1 MVNGVIFD
9 MDGLMF
15 DSERLACVFWQRAG
29 HEIGEDFQ
37 MDFLNSFR
45 GKNPKTVQEAFL
57 KKYGPEFEFERC
69 RDLKTKIQYDYI
81 KKKGI
86 PIKKGLLELLDYLK
100 GHGIYKAVATS
111 TGKKM
116 ADMMLRRAGIY
127 TYFDAFVYG
136 DMIQRSKPA
145 PDIFLKASEEIHVPI
160 EECLV
165 LEDSIAGVKAGKL
178 AGGYIIHIPDMI
190 VVPEEVKRGI
200 TAQMDSLDEV
210 IGWLEQIN
218 AGKREI

>member
-1 MVNGVIFD
+1 MVKGVLFD

-15 DSERLACVFWQRAG
+15 DTERLACVFWQQAG
-29 HEIGEDFQ
+29 YELGKVFQ
-37 MDFLNSFR
+37 MDFLYSFR
-45 GKNPKTVQEAFL
+45 GKNRKAVQEAFL
-57 KKYGPEFEFERC
+57 KEYGPEFEFERC
-69 RDLKTKIQYDYI
+69 MDLKTKMQYEYME
-81 KKKGI
+81 KEGV

-100 GHGIYKAVATS
+100 EHGIDKAVATS

-116 ADMMLRRAGIY
+116 AEMMLKRAGVY

-136 DMIQRSKPA
+136 DMIKRSKPA

-165 LEDSIAGVKAGKL
+165 LEDSIAGVEAGKKAG
-178 AGGYIIHIPDMI
+178 AYVIHIPDLI

-200 TAQMDSLDEV
+200 TAQMDSPVEV
-210 IGWLEQIN
+210 IGWLEHFSDTL
-218 AGKREI
+218 